1 MTRFTKSANGKYM
14 VHGKSYDMLIGSRAQ
29 VWHGTSYKTSGGLTK
44 ANIMQNKSGRIVSK
58 AKHATAKKDNRLV
71 KAGYGTKKGTFGYV
85 KLNKRGGGFFK
96 DVTGKSF
103 NNDNNNKGSGIS
115 SKIPNPFKGGK
126 SRKQRGGINWNKIV
140 GKIKGGGVNPLQN
153 TVNSSIAS
161 TSRMLSSIRGG
172 KSRKQKGG
180 TITSQV
186 STLMNQSKGDLTQA
200 SALVSRNANAANTYA
215 QRAASTASQA
225 YTLSRQ
231 SGGSGMNSL
240 SPSSYN
246 GAGVG
251 TSGVDLQFVAG
262 NAA

>member
-44 ANIMQNKSGRIVSK
+44 ANIMQNKSGRIVSR

-85 KLNKRGGGFFK
+85 KLNKRGGGFVK
-96 DVTGKSF
+96 NLMG
-103 NNDNNNKGSGIS
+103 NNNNNNNNNKGSGIS
-115 SKIPNPFKGGK
+115 PKIPSFMKGGK

-140 GKIKGGGVNPLQN
+140 GRGMKGGNANMIN
-153 TVNSSIAS
+153 TSIAN
-161 TSRMLSSIRGG
+161 TSRMLSTIRGG

-180 TITSQV
+180 RITPQV
-186 STLMNQSKGDLTQA
+186 SNLMNQSKGDLTQA
-200 SALVSRNANAANTYA
+200 STLLSQRNLNAANSYA
-215 QRAASTASQA
+215 QRAASTATQA
-225 YTLSRQ
+225 SNLARQ